1 MLDLPSFAK
10 SDVSIAV
17 QPGKIVVS
25 AERAPS
31 PSTKGKEKEV
41 DQPEE
46 IKWEVRE
53 RQEGKWVR
61 ELPLAVGVKVRS
73 PPPSPCFKSDFET
86 DRIDT
91 SSLNLQ
97 PNEIK
102 AFMANGVLTITYP
115 KQAAAEPV
123 HQVQIQ

>member
-1 MLDLPSFAK
+1 VLDLPGFAK

-31 PSTKGKEKEV
+31 ASTKGKEKEFE
-41 DQPEE
+41 QPEE

-53 RQEGKWVR
+53 RPEGKWVR

-73 PPPSPCFKSDFET
+73 PLPWPCFKPEFEA

-91 SSLNLQ
+91 SSLTLQ
-97 PNEIK
+97 PDEIK
-102 AFMANGVLTITYP
+102 ASMANGVLTITYP
-115 KQAAAEPV
+115 KQAAAETIQ
-123 HQVQIQ
+123 QVQIQ